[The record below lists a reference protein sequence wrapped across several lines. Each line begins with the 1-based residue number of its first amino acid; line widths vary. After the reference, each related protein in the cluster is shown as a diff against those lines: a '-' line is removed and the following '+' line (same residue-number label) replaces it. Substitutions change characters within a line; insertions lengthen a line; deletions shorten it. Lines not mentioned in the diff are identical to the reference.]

1 MRNILLVGAGGF
13 LGAIARYGVS
23 GLVIHSSGASRF
35 PLGTLVVNV
44 TGCLAI
50 GVLAALTESTTLLT
64 PGSRLLLRTGVLGGY
79 TTFSA
84 FAFESYA
91 LGRGPGLT
99 WVAVN
104 IGAQVTLGIVAV
116 ILGHKV
122 TMLVL
127 T

>member
-1 MRNILLVGAGGF
+1 MRNLLLVGAGGF

-23 GLVIHSSGASRF
+23 GLVLHSSGASRF

-44 TGCLAI
+44 SGCLMI
-50 GVLAALTESTTLLT
+50 GVLAALAESTTLLT
-64 PGSRLLLRTGVLGGY
+64 PGTRLLLITGVLGGY

-84 FAFESYA
+84 FAFESYT

-104 IGAQVTLGIVAV
+104 IGAQVALGIVAV
-116 ILGHKV
+116 ILGHRL
-122 TMLVL
+122 TMLIM

>member
-1 MRNILLVGAGGF
+1 
-13 LGAIARYGVS
+13 
-23 GLVIHSSGASRF
+23 
-35 PLGTLVVNV
+35 
-44 TGCLAI
+44 
-50 GVLAALTESTTLLT
+50 VLAALAESTTLLT
-64 PGSRLLLRTGVLGGY
+64 PGSRLLLMTGVLGGY